1 MSLSP
6 SLSFGA
12 QAVVPEHFGT
22 VTRRM
27 PTAYWDAYLSF
38 LLARIADEYPG
49 LTQSQSLNLALGDL
63 QLVTSGNAALS
74 SLAVSNLFDLV
85 FSEWLL
91 IGSAGV

>member
-38 LLARIADEYPG
+38 LIARIADEYPG

-85 FSEWLL
+85 FSE
-91 IGSAGV
+91 